1 MKDDQPPE
9 LKTLALL
16 ENRLYYSGMSRPK
29 KDTDVRRAMCHRF
42 VHAMNELNLSPLELS
57 RALGYANAATIT
69 KVQRG
74 EAFVDT
80 ERLHIF
86 SKLLTPEGKNID
98 LNWLISGVNPT
109 QELHMPQAETTASN
123 INVGMGKKT
132 DSAKPMTPAS
142 TLKRIACHSYGE
154 QESGNRLI
162 HGDNLEALTLLAD
175 EIPESIRCAYLDPPY
190 NNGESYL
197 HYYDSMSHEE
207 WIDSVTSRLHQIK
220 RLLRTDGCVWI
231 SIDDSELHY
240 LKVAADGVFGR
251 TNFVGTVIWERRT
264 TRENRKVFSR
274 NHEYLLVYAKNAP
287 TWAKSRNYLPLNDE
301 VKGRYKNPDNDP
313 RGPWQ
318 SVSAN
323 VQDGHAT
330 TQQFYGLK
338 APNGKIHWPPK
349 GRCWVYTE
357 AKMNDEI
364 HCNNIWFGKD
374 GNGAP
379 RIKKFLTERKNGLT
393 PETLWRADEVG
404 TTSDAKKQLL
414 QIFKEIS
421 LFDTP
426 KPEQLISK
434 LIYISTDPGDLVLD
448 PYLGSGT
455 TAAVAHKMGRRYIG
469 IENGEHIKTHCAYRL
484 SQVINGDQTGISAEL
499 EWKGGGGFDF
509 FTLQQ
514 KGSGKN

>member
-1 MKDDQPPE
+1 
-9 LKTLALL
+9 
-16 ENRLYYSGMSRPK
+16 MSRPK

>member
-1 MKDDQPPE
+1 MKK
-9 LKTLALL
+9 LVFL
-16 ENRLYYSGMSRPK
+16 ENVLYYSQMSRPK
-29 KDTDVRRAMCHRF
+29 KDTDVRRAMCERF
-42 VHAMNELNLSPLELS
+42 VSAMNELNLSPLELS

-69 KVQRG
+69 KVQHG

-86 SKLLTPEGKNID
+86 SKLRTPEGKSID
-98 LNWLISGVNPT
+98 LNWLISGINQTREPYMPLVQSAASCDVNTGMAKKIHLDKSMLPPT
-109 QELHMPQAETTASN
+109 A
-123 INVGMGKKT
+123 
-132 DSAKPMTPAS
+132 
-142 TLKRIACHSYGE
+142 LKRIAMYSAGE
-154 QESGNRLI
+154 QESGNRII
-162 HGDNLEALTLLAD
+162 HGDNLEVLSLLAD
-175 EIPESIRCAYLDPPY
+175 EMPESIRCAYLDPPY

-197 HYYDSMSHEE
+197 HYFDSMGHEE
-207 WIDSVTSRLHQIK
+207 WLEAVTSRLHQIR
-220 RLLRTDGCVWI
+220 RLLRPDGCVWI

-251 TNFVGTVIWERRT
+251 KNFVGTVIWERRT

-274 NHEYLLVYAKNAP
+274 NHEYLLIYAKSAS

-301 VKGRYKNPDNDP
+301 VKDRYKNPDNDP
-313 RGPWQ
+313 RGAWQ

-330 TQQFYGLK
+330 AQQFYGFK

-349 GRCWVYTE
+349 GRCWAYTE
-357 AKMNDEI
+357 AKMNEEVNS
-364 HCNNIWFGKD
+364 NNIWFGKD
-374 GNGAP
+374 GNGVP
-379 RIKKFLTERKNGLT
+379 RTKKFLSDRKNGLT
-393 PETLWRADEVG
+393 PETLWRAEEVG

-414 QIFKEIS
+414 QIFKEVS

-426 KPEQLISK
+426 KPEHLISK
-434 LIYISTDPGDLVLD
+434 LIHISTDPGDLVID

-469 IENGEHIKTHCAYRL
+469 IENGEHIKSHCVHRL
-484 SQVINGDQTGISAEL
+484 SQVIDGDKVGISAEL
-499 EWKGGGGFDF
+499 GWNGGGGFDF

-514 KGSGKN
+514 KRSGKN